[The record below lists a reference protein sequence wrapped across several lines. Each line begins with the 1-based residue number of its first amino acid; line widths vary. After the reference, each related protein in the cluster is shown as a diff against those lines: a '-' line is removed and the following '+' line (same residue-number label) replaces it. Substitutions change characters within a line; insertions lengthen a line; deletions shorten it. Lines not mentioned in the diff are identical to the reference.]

1 MIICPNC
8 QAEMNEESKFCTECG
23 TSLVEQATQQTQP
36 TQQPNASQITI
47 TAPNIDIDLTD
58 VKNKMTNYWQYLLQ
72 TAVHPSSSFANT
84 HAIMG
89 WIQVSVIALLTTFI
103 LAVFAN
109 ESYLGLG
116 FIDFVKIFFVQ
127 VAASLCP
134 ILVSFLVVRFMK
146 KNPISF
152 SQATAQF
159 GGLLSLNVFILALVL
174 IFSFLSPFGLADL
187 ILLLLG
193 LTGIINIAAFNI
205 YLYSTDNNSK
215 IDSFIATIIGNVG
228 YLILAVLIIRILLG
242 LYLEGVSGGYLFE
255 DIMYELFGI
264 Y

>member
-1 MIICPNC
+1 
-8 QAEMNEESKFCTECG
+8 
-23 TSLVEQATQQTQP
+23 
-36 TQQPNASQITI
+36 
-47 TAPNIDIDLTD
+47 
-58 VKNKMTNYWQYLLQ
+58 
-72 TAVHPSSSFANT
+72 
-84 HAIMG
+84 
-89 WIQVSVIALLTTFI
+89 
-103 LAVFAN
+103 
-109 ESYLGLG
+109 
-116 FIDFVKIFFVQ
+116 
-127 VAASLCP
+127 
-134 ILVSFLVVRFMK
+134 FLVVRFMK

-242 LYLEGVSGGYLFE
+242 L
-255 DIMYELFGI
+255 
-264 Y
+264 